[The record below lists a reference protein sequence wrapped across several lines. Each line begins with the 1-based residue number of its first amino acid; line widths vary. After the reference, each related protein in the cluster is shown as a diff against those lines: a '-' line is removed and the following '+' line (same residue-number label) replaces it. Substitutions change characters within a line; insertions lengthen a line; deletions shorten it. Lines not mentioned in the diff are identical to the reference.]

1 MGSITKLLDSS
12 IKFVKSEQKL
22 RKVSTKK
29 NRDRLLVDATATLRD
44 VAGTGNVSDMLDAE
58 QLCINHRWCPTTG
71 AIRQKKGLTIS
82 KS

>member
-29 NRDRLLVDATATLRD
+29 IEI
-44 VAGTGNVSDMLDAE
+44 G
-58 QLCINHRWCPTTG
+58 C
-71 AIRQKKGLTIS
+71 
-82 KS
+82 